1 MTLTRRQFVKVSA
14 AASASSAFAI
24 PGLGAEQVPPPAAPL
39 PGLKVPNVGKADK
52 SLNLLIIGGTGFTGP
67 EQVEYALARGH
78 KVTLLNR
85 NKRRPDLFKGS
96 VDQLVGD
103 LGADVSV
110 LKGRSFDAVL
120 DIPTTYPFW
129 VRNVAQYLKGHVGH
143 YVFISTV
150 SVYLDN
156 SKPGMDETDATV
168 PMNKGIDP
176 YSLDPSYR
184 ASQYAPFKVFCERLV
199 QETYPVS
206 TIIRPGLIVGPL
218 DPSDRFT
225 YWPSRIDRG
234 GEVLAPGDP
243 TDRVQFIDSRD
254 LAEWTIRMIEQR
266 EAGVF
271 NALGPGAPLS
281 ISEMLYGIKAVT
293 TAGAQFTWV
302 GAEFLQKHGIEEWKD
317 MPVWVDPHGSGAG
330 FHFRMNAKAIS
341 KGLTFRPLAV
351 TALDT
356 LEWNKTRS
364 PEDRQAQIDGKL
376 NGLAPAREVEVLVA
390 WKARPR

>member
-1 MTLTRRQFVKVSA
+1 MRLTRRQFLKASA
-14 AASASSAFAI
+14 AASAASALPLPA
-24 PGLGAEQVPPPAAPL
+24 LGAGQAPPPASPL
-39 PGLKVPNVGKADK
+39 PGLHTPTTGKADK
-52 SLNLLIIGGTGFTGP
+52 SLDILMIGGTGFTGP
-67 EQVEYALARGH
+67 EQVEFALARGH

-85 NKRRPDLFKGS
+85 NKRRPDLFKGR
-96 VDQLVGD
+96 VEQLVGD
-103 LGADVSV
+103 LNADVSV

-120 DIPTTYPFW
+120 DIPTTAPFW

-150 SVYLDN
+150 SVYADN
-156 SKPGMDETDATV
+156 SKPGKDEDDATT
-168 PMNKGIDP
+168 PMPKDVDP
-176 YSLDPSYR
+176 YSLDPALR
-184 ASQYAPFKVFCERLV
+184 GSQYSAFKTLCERLV
-199 QETYPVS
+199 QEAYPVS

-243 TDRVQFIDSRD
+243 NDRVQFIDARD
-254 LAEWTIRMIEQR
+254 LAEWTIHMIEQR
-266 EAGVF
+266 ETGVF
-271 NALGPGAPLS
+271 NALGPAAPLS
-281 ISEMLYGIKAVT
+281 IAEMLYGIKAVT

-302 GAEFLQKHGIEEWKD
+302 GADFLEQQQIEAWKH
-317 MPVWVDPHGSGAG
+317 MPVWVPPAGEMAG
-330 FHFRMNAKAIS
+330 FHFRSNAKAVA

-356 LEWNKTRS
+356 IEWNKTRS
-364 PEDRQAQIDGKL
+364 PEARQAQLEGKF
-376 NGLAPAREVEVLVA
+376 NGLAAAREAEVLAA